1 MSTCKTCE
9 LVARRDA
16 GEAPSWDNIYRTRYW
31 DIVHKNNHDTTLPG
45 WLVLVTRRH
54 ITALDELSEA
64 EANELGPLIR
74 QTSTALKEVVGCAK
88 TYVIQFAEHP
98 QHPHVHFHVVPRMPD
113 MPAEKRGVGVFGYAP
128 ESEADRVSEAV
139 MNDIAS
145 RVKPFITLPTSH

>member
-1 MSTCKTCE
+1 MTCKTCE

-16 GEAPSWDNIYRTRYW
+16 GEAPFWDSFHRTDHW
-31 DIVHKNNHDTTLPG
+31 DVVHRNNHDTTLPG

-64 EANELGPLIR
+64 EANELGPLIC
-74 QTSTALKEVVGCAK
+74 QTSAALKEVVGCAK

-98 QHPHVHFHVVPRMPD
+98 QHPHVHFHIIPRMPD
-113 MPAEKRGVGVFGYAP
+113 MPAEKIGTGVFGYAP
-128 ESEADRVSEAV
+128 EAEAERVSEKI

-145 RVKPFITLPTSH
+145 KVKPFITLPSSR